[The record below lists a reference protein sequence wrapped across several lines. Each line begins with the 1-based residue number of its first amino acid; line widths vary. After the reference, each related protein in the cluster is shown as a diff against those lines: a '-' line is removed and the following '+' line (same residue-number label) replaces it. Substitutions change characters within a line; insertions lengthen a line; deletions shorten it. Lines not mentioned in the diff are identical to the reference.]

1 MKTILNTF
9 AIPVDEAIAE
19 AHAALVE
26 FEVLFSYENLPYDRK
41 DDRHLI
47 LDALDLL
54 RIEVEAK
61 AASVPIAAERRVLL
75 GGALQLVKEV
85 VMHHGWG
92 FLVGR
97 DDAQKAANIALA
109 ERFETAR
116 RTIAVACFDLEWIME
131 A

>member
-19 AHAALVE
+19 AHACLVGLE
-26 FEVLFSYENLPYDRK
+26 TLFRYENLPYDRQN
-41 DDRHLI
+41 DRHLI
-47 LDALDLL
+47 LDALNLL
-54 RIEVEAK
+54 TIEVEAK
-61 AASVPIAAERRVLL
+61 AAGVPIAAERRVLL

-85 VMHHGWG
+85 VMNHGWG
-92 FLVGR
+92 FLVGE
-97 DDAQKAANIALA
+97 DDAQKAANIALV

-116 RTIAVACFDLEWIME
+116 RTITVACCDLEWIMD